1 MPLPNMHTTVLEI
14 THSRTSPDI
23 TSIVSTL
30 RPYLTPIVN
39 YTRTHRTRL
48 VKPLLSFD
56 ASALALSFVPTT
68 LYPTDDDNPA
78 SASSQSQNQDPTYTY
93 HHLRRDIYKLCRDA
107 GMEIAS
113 RYVVPS
119 AHITLSRFVTTRDFE
134 DGDERYD
141 ASKMQAFID
150 KIEEINRWLQQE
162 YWDGGEHDNE
172 WLVGEE
178 KGLDC
183 RAGTLWYG
191 DGETVEIGKG
201 F

>member
-1 MPLPNMHTTVLEI
+1 
-14 THSRTSPDI
+14 
-23 TSIVSTL
+23 
-30 RPYLTPIVN
+30 
-39 YTRTHRTRL
+39 
-48 VKPLLSFD
+48 
-56 ASALALSFVPTT
+56 
-68 LYPTDDDNPA
+68 
-78 SASSQSQNQDPTYTY
+78 
-93 HHLRRDIYKLCRDA
+93 
-107 GMEIAS
+107 MEIAS